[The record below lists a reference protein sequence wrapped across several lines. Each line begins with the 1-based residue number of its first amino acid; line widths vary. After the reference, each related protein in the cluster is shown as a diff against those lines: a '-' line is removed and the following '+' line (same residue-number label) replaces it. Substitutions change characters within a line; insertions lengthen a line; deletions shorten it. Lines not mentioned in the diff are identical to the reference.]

1 MKDVIKT
8 YEIDIKNKSRAM
20 PKITPTHLAP
30 NPFQKMSCKLA
41 IQLLSHSVLASI
53 KTCLTTEELK
63 SHSAIDTAEFIDKV
77 NNMFDSGNSKNLYD
91 LNPNRRPISSHNPQ
105 VLENL
110 NMAKKLFQN
119 AVKICHKTN
128 KSSVPPCFTGVIWTV
143 SAIFQLYENEKIDEK
158 HCYTEDDY
166 FLMTNK
172 LTQDP
177 LENLF
182 SIIRQKMGM
191 YTNYVISDR
200 YQFFL

>member
-1 MKDVIKT
+1 MKDIIKT

-41 IQLLSHSVLASI
+41 IQLLSYSVSASI
-53 KTCLTTEELK
+53 KTCLITGELK
-63 SHSAIDTAEFIDKV
+63 SHSAIDITEFIDKV
-77 NNMFDSGNSKNLYD
+77 NNMFDSRNSKNLYD
-91 LNPNRRPISSHNPQ
+91 LNLNRRPISSHNPQ

-110 NMAKKLFQN
+110 NTAKKLFQN

-128 KSSVPPCFTGVIWTV
+128 KSSVPSCFTGVIWTV

-158 HCYTEDDY
+158 HCHTENDY

-182 SIIRQKMGM
+182 SIIRQK
-191 YTNYVISDR
+191 NVYV
-200 YQFFL
+200 YKLCN